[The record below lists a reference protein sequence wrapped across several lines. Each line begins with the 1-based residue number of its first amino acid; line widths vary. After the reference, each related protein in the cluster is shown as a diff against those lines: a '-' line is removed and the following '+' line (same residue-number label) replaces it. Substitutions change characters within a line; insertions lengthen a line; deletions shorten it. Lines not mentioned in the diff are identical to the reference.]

1 MIEDKG
7 ASMNIFKK
15 LFRKKEKEEKKEECW
30 YNNEHEKGEAVR
42 NCIGVGASSGG
53 GLDMAVTKTIARK

>member
-1 MIEDKG
+1 
-7 ASMNIFKK
+7 MNIFKK
-15 LFRKKEKEEKKEECW
+15 LFRKKEKEEEKKEECW

-42 NCIGVGASSGG
+42 NGIGVGPSCG